1 MKDNKKIIRR
11 LLNLSQ
17 LVLDEIDVL
26 ANLSYRDK
34 ENTSQFDDHVKD
46 ISDYL
51 NQERIILNNISLD
64 NLEII
69 FKELKQYD
77 DDSDAYLRCYV
88 LVDDKIEELY
98 NDKEE
103 DNDYE
108 RYNELEDNIENDDTQ
123 KENED
128 DATIFLEKYHVDE
141 EENEK
146 YAIKVLDNVA
156 TIVIK
161 RMLSR
166 IENTITDNKKDNK
179 YKKVLIKYFKK
190 FKYFYFTLDNEL
202 ELLGAKYK
210 FNLNNIPMP
219 YSYNIDIS
227 KIYHNQCVTI
237 LDKLYSSKEI
247 DYNPDNMEEA
257 LFNMMLLEEYLK
269 GIDEESINKLIELTD
284 ELEVKYGHNFYG
296 NIAKNKVLTRKN

>member
-26 ANLSYRDK
+26 ANLSYRDR

-210 FNLNNIPMP
+210 FNINNIPMP

-269 GIDEESINKLIELTD
+269 GIDEESINKLIELTG

>member
-17 LVLDEIDVL
+17 LILDEIDVL

-34 ENTSQFDDHVKD
+34 ENTEQFNDHVND
-46 ISDYL
+46 ISNYL

-64 NLEII
+64 NLLNI

-88 LVDDKIEELY
+88 LVEDKIEELY

-179 YKKVLIKYFKK
+179 YKKLLIRNFKK

-202 ELLGAKYK
+202 EILGAKYK
-210 FNLNNIPMP
+210 FNINNIPMP

-227 KIYHNQCVTI
+227 KIFHNQCVTI